1 MVTLNGYEV
10 KVGDRLWSVMH
21 GEFGEVV
28 NIRGYL
34 NLQFSGTL
42 CLFHFGGSYT
52 QNGPQIIFWDKI
64 ELGPPP
70 PKPKRKVK
78 KYRALLRLG
87 KDFDLSFDSFA
98 TLEEVKNYFGSGSGY
113 EVAYEALCLIPET
126 EQEFD
131 E

>member
-1 MVTLNGYEV
+1 MITLNGHEV

-21 GEFGEVV
+21 GEFGKVV
-28 NIRGYL
+28 GIKDYIELRFASL
-34 NLQFSGTL
+34 STCF
-42 CLFHFGGSYT
+42 FGLDGSYFKD
-52 QNGPQIIFWDKI
+52 GPQLLFWDKVEI
-64 ELGPPP
+64 VPP
-70 PKPKRKVK
+70 PKPKVK

-87 KDFDLSFDSFA
+87 KKFELTLGSFA
-98 TLEEVKNYFGSGSGY
+98 TLEEAKNYFGSGSGY